1 MIRHKSVFSCKPVL
15 PVISKLGSKRSTPFH
30 HLRVVGTLWKIC
42 LQIQGKVVGLEDPS
56 NLQEALKVQAI
67 KRLMSLRQDQA
78 LNLEDHQAL
87 LKIRQVVVKVDH
99 QLKMEDILK
108 VITEVEIL
116 MEEEEVKKE
125 MSRTSIERIK
135 GQLMNC

>member
-1 MIRHKSVFSCKPVL
+1 
-15 PVISKLGSKRSTPFH
+15 
-30 HLRVVGTLWKIC
+30 
-42 LQIQGKVVGLEDPS
+42 
-56 NLQEALKVQAI
+56 
-67 KRLMSLRQDQA
+67 MSLRQDRA
-78 LNLEDHQAL
+78 LNLENHQAL

-116 MEEEEVKKE
+116 MEEEVKKE
-125 MSRTSIERIK
+125 MWRTSIERIK

>member
-1 MIRHKSVFSCKPVL
+1 
-15 PVISKLGSKRSTPFH
+15 
-30 HLRVVGTLWKIC
+30 
-42 LQIQGKVVGLEDPS
+42 
-56 NLQEALKVQAI
+56 
-67 KRLMSLRQDQA
+67 MSLRQDRA

-108 VITEVEIL
+108 VITEIEIL
-116 MEEEEVKKE
+116 MEEEEIKKE

>member
-1 MIRHKSVFSCKPVL
+1 
-15 PVISKLGSKRSTPFH
+15 
-30 HLRVVGTLWKIC
+30 
-42 LQIQGKVVGLEDPS
+42 
-56 NLQEALKVQAI
+56 
-67 KRLMSLRQDQA
+67 MSLRQDRA

-108 VITEVEIL
+108 VISEVEIL
-116 MEEEEVKKE
+116 MEEEVKKE

>member
-1 MIRHKSVFSCKPVL
+1 
-15 PVISKLGSKRSTPFH
+15 
-30 HLRVVGTLWKIC
+30 
-42 LQIQGKVVGLEDPS
+42 
-56 NLQEALKVQAI
+56 
-67 KRLMSLRQDQA
+67 MSLRQDRA

-116 MEEEEVKKE
+116 MEEEVKKE
-125 MSRTSIERIK
+125 MLKTSIERIK

>member
-1 MIRHKSVFSCKPVL
+1 
-15 PVISKLGSKRSTPFH
+15 
-30 HLRVVGTLWKIC
+30 
-42 LQIQGKVVGLEDPS
+42 
-56 NLQEALKVQAI
+56 
-67 KRLMSLRQDQA
+67 MSLRQDRA
-78 LNLEDHQAL
+78 LNLEDHQTL

-116 MEEEEVKKE
+116 MEEEVKKE
-125 MSRTSIERIK
+125 MWRTSIERIK

>member
-1 MIRHKSVFSCKPVL
+1 MSI
-15 PVISKLGSKRSTPFH
+15 
-30 HLRVVGTLWKIC
+30 
-42 LQIQGKVVGLEDPS
+42 LQDRALDLE
-56 NLQEALKVQAI
+56 N
-67 KRLMSLRQDQA
+67 
-78 LNLEDHQAL
+78 HQAL

-116 MEEEEVKKE
+116 MEEEVKKE

>member
-1 MIRHKSVFSCKPVL
+1 MSI
-15 PVISKLGSKRSTPFH
+15 
-30 HLRVVGTLWKIC
+30 
-42 LQIQGKVVGLEDPS
+42 LQD
-56 NLQEALKVQAI
+56 
-67 KRLMSLRQDQA
+67 RA

-116 MEEEEVKKE
+116 MEEEVRKE
-125 MSRTSIERIK
+125 MLKTSIERIK

>member
-1 MIRHKSVFSCKPVL
+1 
-15 PVISKLGSKRSTPFH
+15 
-30 HLRVVGTLWKIC
+30 
-42 LQIQGKVVGLEDPS
+42 
-56 NLQEALKVQAI
+56 
-67 KRLMSLRQDQA
+67 MSLRQDRA

-116 MEEEEVKKE
+116 MEEEVKKE
-125 MSRTSIERIK
+125 MSKTSIERIK

>member
-1 MIRHKSVFSCKPVL
+1 
-15 PVISKLGSKRSTPFH
+15 
-30 HLRVVGTLWKIC
+30 
-42 LQIQGKVVGLEDPS
+42 
-56 NLQEALKVQAI
+56 
-67 KRLMSLRQDQA
+67 MSLRQDRA

-125 MSRTSIERIK
+125 MLKTSIERIK

>member
-1 MIRHKSVFSCKPVL
+1 
-15 PVISKLGSKRSTPFH
+15 
-30 HLRVVGTLWKIC
+30 
-42 LQIQGKVVGLEDPS
+42 
-56 NLQEALKVQAI
+56 
-67 KRLMSLRQDQA
+67 MSLRQDQA

>member
-1 MIRHKSVFSCKPVL
+1 
-15 PVISKLGSKRSTPFH
+15 
-30 HLRVVGTLWKIC
+30 
-42 LQIQGKVVGLEDPS
+42 
-56 NLQEALKVQAI
+56 
-67 KRLMSLRQDQA
+67 MSLRQDRA

-108 VITEVEIL
+108 VITEIEIL